1 MRRPADPAG
10 TPAVRAR
17 RGPLPRPL
25 PRLLPRLLAGLLAP
39 LLVLGLLA
47 LGTGAASAAGGAS
60 AQAATGKVRAVK
72 TAARATKPRKPGTTT
87 TPTSTAPTTTTSTTS
102 SPAGPRATW
111 VWGRPSTST
120 LVSFATGQGVRDLF
134 VSVPWR
140 VTSQPTEMTWLRD
153 LRARATAAGIRLHA
167 LGSETSWVDDHAS
180 ALTWQ
185 REALSTGLFDGVHL
199 DVEPWLHADWSGD
212 RTALLRRYLGLLA
225 TLAGDTTARVEAD
238 ISFWLDQHVVDGQ
251 RVDEA
256 VLARVDAVTV
266 MTYRDTVSGEDSIT
280 ALGEAALA
288 AADRAGKP
296 ARLAVETHHLGT
308 DPVAEKQT
316 FAGATRAV
324 LTSAMAAV
332 DAAVRHHPSYAGI
345 AVHDVAGWQALRTS

>member
-1 MRRPADPAG
+1 MRRSVDPTG
-10 TPAVRAR
+10 TPAAR
-17 RGPLPRPL
+17 SARPGRGR
-25 PRLLPRLLAGLLAP
+25 GLLSGLLSGLLTA

-47 LGTGAASAAGGAS
+47 VGAGAASAAGGAS
-60 AQAATGKVRAVK
+60 VQAAAGKVRAVK
-72 TAARATKPRKPGTTT
+72 TSSGTTARTKKPGTTT
-87 TPTSTAPTTTTSTTS
+87 PTAPTTSPT
-102 SPAGPRATW
+102 PAGPRATW

-120 LVSFATGQGVRDLF
+120 LVSFATGEGVRDLF

-140 VTSQPTEMTWLRD
+140 VTTQPTEMTWLRD
-153 LRARATAAGIRLHA
+153 LRTRATAAGIRVHA
-167 LGSETSWVDDHAS
+167 LGSETSWIDDHAS

-199 DVEPWLHADWSGD
+199 DVEPWLHPDWSGD

-225 TLAGDTTARVEAD
+225 AAAGDTAARVEAD

-266 MTYRDTVSGEDSIT
+266 MTYRDTATGEDSIA

-324 LTSAMAAV
+324 LTTAMAAV

-345 AVHDVAGWQALRTS
+345 AVHDVAGWQALRTG